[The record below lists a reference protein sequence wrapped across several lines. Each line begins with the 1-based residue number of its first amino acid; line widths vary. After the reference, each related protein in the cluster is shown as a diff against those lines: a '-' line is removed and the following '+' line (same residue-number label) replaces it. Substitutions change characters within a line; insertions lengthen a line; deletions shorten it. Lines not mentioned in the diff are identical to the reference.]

1 METTRL
7 ATIVTAALAIAPIC
21 AAQSPKRSPKL
32 LQITSP
38 ANGAVVSPGD
48 IVKVT
53 VVSPANV
60 RFDSVALGS
69 PIVDGFSGVAT
80 SVPAEFSLRVP
91 PDIACGKDL
100 VSVMGRTISGQS
112 IWAAIELDVERP
124 DTPIQLSLNESG
136 DTRNWDL
143 ELVARGEPWHLVV
156 LATFSD
162 GRILV
167 VTESSRVTYRSSNTR
182 VARVDRHGEIT
193 PVGIG
198 SASVTVTYTNGN
210 QNVRIAIPV
219 NVKLTPY

>member
-1 METTRL
+1 MESTF
-7 ATIVTAALAIAPIC
+7 ATIVTAAIAVAPIC
-21 AAQSPKRSPKL
+21 AAQSPKL

-38 ANGAVVSPGD
+38 ASGVNVRPGET
-48 IVKVT
+48 VKVT
-53 VVSPANV
+53 VASPANV
-60 RFDSVALGS
+60 RFESVALGLLNVNEM
-69 PIVDGFSGVAT
+69 ISGVAT
-80 SVPAEFSLRVP
+80 SVPAEFSLQVP
-91 PDIACGKDL
+91 PDIACGKTL
-100 VSVMGRTISGQS
+100 VSVVGTTISGQS
-112 IWAAIELDVERP
+112 IWEHIEVDVERP
-124 DTPIQLSLNESG
+124 DTPIQLSLINESG
-136 DTRNWDL
+136 DARYRDL
-143 ELVARGEPWHLVV
+143 ELVARGEPWHLNV

-162 GRILV
+162 GRILE